1 MKQLDKDDYKLLL
14 IIVSVICVVL
24 SSRLTTKPTPPK
36 QFGIKIERHY

>member
-14 IIVSVICVVL
+14 VVLSVICVVL
-24 SSRLTTKPTPPK
+24 SSKLTTKPTPPK

>member
-24 SSRLTTKPTPPK
+24 SSRLTTKPAPPK